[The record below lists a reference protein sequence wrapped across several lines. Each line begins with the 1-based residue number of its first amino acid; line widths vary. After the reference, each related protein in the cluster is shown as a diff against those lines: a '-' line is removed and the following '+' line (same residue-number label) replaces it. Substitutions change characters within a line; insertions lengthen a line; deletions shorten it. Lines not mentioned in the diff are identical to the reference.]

1 MKRAVRWQTRWLGRG
16 LALLGASLALPAVSQ
31 TPPVINP
38 ATPATTQA
46 APPGMGS
53 SASVTVGSGP
63 HKGKYGFA
71 PTEACVLAAF
81 GDKPLGLSVVMT
93 GRDSSLSIDVP
104 NLDEKHA
111 SEIQIVLVVAQ
122 VKQGASG
129 ASTASTTYEIDTRPD
144 AVLEPFQKAERA
156 NKGMTGKATV
166 TLMTQGKNTLLTF
179 TGETMTGVK
188 LSGELTCRKVQ

>member
-1 MKRAVRWQTRWLGRG
+1 MKTLAQWLGVAA
-16 LALLGASLALPAVSQ
+16 LALAAPAFSQ
-31 TPPVINP
+31 SPPVINP
-38 ATPATTQA
+38 ATPATAQA

-53 SASVTVGSGP
+53 SASVTIGSGP

-71 PTEACVLAAF
+71 PTETCVLAAF

-122 VKQGASG
+122 IRQGATG

-156 NKGMTGKATV
+156 NKGVTGKATT

-188 LSGELTCRKVQ
+188 LSGEITCRKVQ